1 MAGAHLP
8 FDPNLNR
15 VDSPQHSI
23 RPQTVHFSNEVKFA
37 LDQIPHLIWMTKFSE
52 GYYNSAF
59 KQFTGIENNDIDH
72 QEWMHFLHP
81 EDLEYAQRLWNSA
94 QKTGQRFELECRIR
108 RFDGEYQWFLLIAQ
122 SANEQKKYRD
132 WTVTCS
138 NIHEQV
144 SQLRDT
150 RESLK
155 ANTDMLDVSVDC
167 IKIISPDGYV
177 SHMNKSGCLA
187 LLGQEKVTS
196 FGMEWLGL
204 LPPEVRE
211 QGKKAIKEAAKGKNA
226 RFAGKSV
233 FANVTMYW
241 DNILTPIVNEE
252 GETTSILCVS
262 RDITKQRIAE
272 EKLRLNSEFDEMTSL
287 MNRRVFKKRLK
298 SSISKAK
305 DSRGK
310 IGLLLIDLDHF
321 KHINDTL
328 GHSAGDH
335 LLKVLS
341 KRLANC
347 LDEHAYIARLGG
359 DEFAV
364 VVEDIEND
372 QQIEVVSKKLLKQL
386 EAPITYS
393 GKLLNGGM
401 SIGGVIYPDD
411 AKDGS
416 GLLKCADTALNDLK
430 ERGRGGVRMFGAD
443 MFEIAQDKAKQLH
456 TARQMIRSNQ
466 VEAFYQPKVKLV
478 DCSIIGFEALLRWR
492 DVEGEVYFPSTV
504 AEAFNDFELATKIS
518 EIMHDRIFTDM
529 SEWIGLGLKVVPI
542 SINASPV
549 EFMRDNYAEILLKR
563 LVHYAIPAHLI
574 EIEITE
580 HVLADRGY
588 EYVVRALKK
597 LKNAG
602 VRIALDDFG
611 TGHSSMSHIRDY
623 PVDSLKIDYNF
634 VNRMHEE
641 DSIKAIVEGIAK
653 LGPILSL
660 DIVAEGIETVQQL
673 NSLIAVGCKFGQGF
687 LFSQAIGA
695 NQVKKMLSKQ
705 LLVSPTVCQ

>member
-8 FDPNLNR
+8 YDRNMNQVSSSR
-15 VDSPQHSI
+15 NSIKPQCVQI
-23 RPQTVHFSNEVKFA
+23 SNEVKFT
-37 LDQIPHLIWMTKFSE
+37 LDQLPHLIWMTKFGE
-52 GYYNSAF
+52 TYCNTAL
-59 KQFTGIENNDIDH
+59 KQYFGIDH
-72 QEWMHFLHP
+72 NNIDVHQWMDFLYP
-81 EDLEYAQRLWNSA
+81 EDRTLIHDIWTKA
-94 QKTGQRFELECRIR
+94 QKTGQRFEQECRIKR
-108 RFDGEYQWFLLIAQ
+108 HDGEYQWFLLIAQ
-122 SANEQKKYRD
+122 STLYQKKYFD
-132 WTVTCS
+132 WTITCTH
-138 NIHEQV
+138 IHEHF
-144 SQLRDT
+144 SKLHETRQL
-150 RESLK
+150 LK

-167 IKIISPDGYV
+167 IKIISPDGFV
-177 SHMNKSGCLA
+177 SHMNKAGCRA
-187 LLGQEKVTS
+187 LLGQENVTA
-196 FGMEWLGL
+196 FGMQWLGL

-211 QGKKAIKEAAKGKNA
+211 QGKKAIKEAAKGKNV

-233 FANVTMYW
+233 FNNVTMYW
-241 DNILTPIVNEE
+241 DNILTPIVNAL
-252 GETTSILCVS
+252 GQTTSILCVS

-287 MNRRVFKKRLK
+287 MNRRIFKKRLK
-298 SSISKAK
+298 SSIGKAR
-305 DSRGK
+305 DCRGK
-310 IGLLLIDLDHF
+310 IGLLLLDLDHF

-364 VVEDIEND
+364 VIEKVESHQRIET
-372 QQIEVVSKKLLKQL
+372 ISKKLLKQL

-401 SIGGVIYPDD
+401 SIGGSIYPDD

-443 MFEIAQDKAKQLH
+443 MFETAQRKAKQLH
-456 TARQMIRSNQ
+456 TARHMIRSNQ
-466 VEAFYQPKVKLV
+466 VEAFYQPKVKLD

-492 DVEGEVYFPSTV
+492 DPEGEVYFPSTV

-529 SEWIGLGLKVVPI
+529 SYWMSLGLKVVPI

-549 EFMRDNYAEILLKR
+549 EFMRDNYAETLLKR
-563 LVHYAIPAHLI
+563 LMNYAIPTHLI

-660 DIVAEGIETVQQL
+660 DIVAEGIETTQQL
-673 NSLIAVGCKFGQGF
+673 DSLIAIGCKFGQGF
-687 LFSQAIGA
+687 LFSAAITA
-695 NQVKKMLSKQ
+695 DQVKKMLAREIT
-705 LLVSPTVCQ
+705 VSPYVYY

>member
-1 MAGAHLP
+1 MAGANLP
-8 FDPNLNR
+8 YDPNMNR
-15 VDSPQHSI
+15 VGSSQNSL
-23 RPQTVHFSNEVKFA
+23 RPQSIQISNDVKLA
-37 LDQIPHLIWMTKFSE
+37 LDQLPHLIWMSKFGE
-52 GYYNSAF
+52 GYCNTAL
-59 KQFTGIENNDIDH
+59 KQFIGIENNNIADH
-72 QEWMHFLHP
+72 EWMQFLHP
-81 EDLEYAQRLWNSA
+81 EDATSIQSIWINA
-94 QKTGQRFELECRIR
+94 QKSGQRFEEECRIR

-122 SANEQKKYRD
+122 STVYQKKYFD
-132 WTVTCS
+132 WTISCTH
-138 NIHEQV
+138 IHDRIKQQRE
-144 SQLRDT
+144 T

-155 ANTDMLDVSVDC
+155 ANTDMLDASVDC
-167 IKIISPDGYV
+167 IKIITPDGYV

-187 LLGQEKVTS
+187 LLGQEKVAS

-204 LPPEVRE
+204 LPPEVRD

-233 FANVTMYW
+233 FGDVIMYW
-241 DNILTPIVNEE
+241 DNILTPIINEQ
-252 GETTSILCVS
+252 GQTTSILCVS

-287 MNRRVFKKRLK
+287 MNRRVFKRKLK
-298 SSISKAK
+298 ASISKAK
-305 DSRGK
+305 ETHGK
-310 IGLLLIDLDHF
+310 VGLLLIDLDHF

-341 KRLANC
+341 KRLAHC

-364 VVEDIEND
+364 VVDAVENH
-372 QQIEVVSKKLLKQL
+372 QQIEKVSKKLLKQL

-401 SIGGVIYPDD
+401 SIGGSIYPDD
-411 AKDGS
+411 ARDGS
-416 GLLKCADTALNDLK
+416 GLLKCADAALNDLK
-430 ERGRGGVRMFGAD
+430 DRGRGGVRMFGAE
-443 MFEIAQDKAKQLH
+443 MFEIAQCKAKQLD
-456 TARQMIRSNQ
+456 TARQIIRSNQ
-466 VEAFYQPKVKLV
+466 IEAFYQPKVKLD

-492 DVEGEVYFPSTV
+492 CIEGDVYFPATV

-529 SEWIGLGLKVVPI
+529 SYWMSQGLKVVPI

-549 EFMRDNYAEILLKR
+549 EFMRDNYAETLLKR
-563 LVHYAIPAHLI
+563 LLKYAIPVHLI

-580 HVLADRGY
+580 HVLSDRGY

-597 LKNAG
+597 LKSAG
-602 VRIALDDFG
+602 VRIVLDDFG

-623 PVDSLKIDYNF
+623 PVDGLKIDYSF

-641 DSIKAIVEGIAK
+641 KSINAIVEGIAK

-660 DIVAEGIETVQQL
+660 DIIAEGVETIQQL

-687 LFSQAIGA
+687 LFSEAIGA
-695 NQVKKMLSKQ
+695 DRVQKMLRKRI
-705 LLVSPTVCQ
+705 LVSTIA

>member
-1 MAGAHLP
+1 MAGAYLP
-8 FDPNLNR
+8 YDRNINQVGSSR
-15 VDSPQHSI
+15 NSIKPQCVQI
-23 RPQTVHFSNEVKFA
+23 SNEVKFA
-37 LDQIPHLIWMTKFSE
+37 LDQVPHLIWMTKFGE
-52 GYYNSAF
+52 GYCNTAL
-59 KQFTGIENNDIDH
+59 KQYFGIDHNDIDAY
-72 QEWMHFLHP
+72 QWMEFLHP
-81 EDLEYAQRLWNSA
+81 EDRALMQNIWMKAH
-94 QKTGQRFELECRIR
+94 KTGQRFEQECRIR
-108 RFDGEYQWFLLIAQ
+108 RHDGVYQWFLLNAQ
-122 SANEQKKYRD
+122 SALYQKKYFD
-132 WTVTCS
+132 WTITCS
-138 NIHEQV
+138 NIHERLSKLQETQ
-144 SQLRDT
+144 QL
-150 RESLK
+150 LK
-155 ANTDMLDVSVDC
+155 ANTDMLDASVDC

-177 SHMNKSGCLA
+177 SHMNKSGSLA
-187 LLGQEKVTS
+187 LLGQEKATS

-226 RFAGKSV
+226 RFAGKSILN
-233 FANVTMYW
+233 NVTMYW
-241 DNILTPIVNEE
+241 DNILTPIVNAQ
-252 GETTSILCVS
+252 GQTTSILCVS

-298 SSISKAK
+298 SSISKAR

-310 IGLLLIDLDHF
+310 IGLLLLDLDHF

-364 VVEDIEND
+364 VVENVENNQKIET
-372 QQIEVVSKKLLKQL
+372 VSKKLLKQL
-386 EAPITYS
+386 EAPITYT

-401 SIGGVIYPDD
+401 SIGGAIYPDD

-443 MFEIAQDKAKQLH
+443 MLETAQRKAKQLH
-456 TARQMIRSNQ
+456 TARYMIRSNQ
-466 VEAFYQPKVKLV
+466 VEAFYQPKVKLD

-529 SEWIGLGLKVVPI
+529 SHWMNLDLKVVPI

-549 EFMRDNYAEILLKR
+549 EFMRDNYAETLLKR
-563 LVHYAIPAHLI
+563 LTNYAIPAHLI

-597 LKNAG
+597 LKHAG

-660 DIVAEGIETVQQL
+660 DIVAEGIETTQQL
-673 NSLIAVGCKFGQGF
+673 DSLIAIGCKFGQGF
-687 LFSQAIGA
+687 LFSQAINA
-695 NQVKKMLSKQ
+695 DQVQKMLGKQ
-705 LLVSPTVCQ
+705 ILVSPDMYH